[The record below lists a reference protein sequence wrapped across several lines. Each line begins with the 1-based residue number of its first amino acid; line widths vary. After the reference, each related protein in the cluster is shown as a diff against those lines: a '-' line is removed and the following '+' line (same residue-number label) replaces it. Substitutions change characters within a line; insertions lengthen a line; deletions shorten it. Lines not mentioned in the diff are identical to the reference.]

1 MTSRTKNRFKLIFIT
16 VLFALPVMTAW
27 LVFSNPQ
34 WLKGGAT
41 KNYGELISPA
51 IPSNIADF
59 TIDATEDKLKPLK
72 GRWVMLHID
81 LDAQCSAT
89 CQKSVHVLK
98 QLHTLLNK
106 DSKRLRRVYLHKSD
120 GNLNSSLRDD
130 AKLSVFLWSSE
141 QIQTLTTLVQDA
153 VDGDVLLLDPLGNI
167 MMKYH
172 EDADPYGIQ
181 KDLKL
186 LFKASQIG

>member
-1 MTSRTKNRFKLIFIT
+1 MNSRTKNRFKLIFIT

-34 WLKGGAT
+34 WLEGGAT

-51 IPSNIADF
+51 IPSNITDF
-59 TIDATEDKLKPLK
+59 IMDATEDEIKPLK

-81 LDAQCSAT
+81 LDAKCSTQCE
-89 CQKSVHVLK
+89 KSVHVLK

-120 GNLNSSLRDD
+120 GSLNQSLTKD
-130 AKLSVFLWSSE
+130 AKLSVFLWNSE
-141 QIQTLTTLVQDA
+141 RIQKLTALVQDA

>member
-1 MTSRTKNRFKLIFIT
+1 MNSRTKNRFKLIFIT
-16 VLFALPVMTAW
+16 SLFALPVMTAW

-34 WLKGGAT
+34 WLEGGKT

-59 TIDATEDKLKPLK
+59 VTKAADDDINSLK
-72 GRWVMLHID
+72 GRWIMVH
-81 LDAQCSAT
+81 LDFDANCSAA
-89 CQKSVHVLK
+89 CEKSVHMLK

-106 DSKRLRRVYLHKSD
+106 DSKRLRRVYFHKSD
-120 GNLNSSLRDD
+120 GKINSSLADD
-130 AKLSVFLWSSE
+130 AKLSVFLWNAE
-141 QIQTLTTLVQDA
+141 RIQKLTALVQDA

>member
-1 MTSRTKNRFKLIFIT
+1 MNSRTKNRFKLIFIT

-34 WLKGGAT
+34 WLEGGAT

-51 IPSNIADF
+51 IPSNITDF
-59 TIDATEDKLKPLK
+59 IMDATEDEIKPLK

-81 LDAQCSAT
+81 LDAKCSTQCE
-89 CQKSVHVLK
+89 KSVHVLK

-120 GNLNSSLRDD
+120 GTLNQLLTND
-130 AKLSVFLWSSE
+130 AKLSVFLWNSE
-141 QIQTLTTLVQDA
+141 RIKTLTALVQDV